1 MYRNKDSCKV
11 QQCRQNR
18 PDNNVGVRYTHKI
31 RHKECGSS
39 HDRRHDL
46 STCGRSSFYCS
57 GKFRFV
63 ACVLHHRDCNRTGCY
78 CVTYRGTGYHST
90 ECRTDNRYLGRSTC
104 IFSCNAVSQ
113 LNKEVGDSCSLQKR
127 TENNKY
133 HNIFRAY
140 IYRCG
145 ENTLFCVEKIPHQ
158 EFHSS
163 QKCRIGKPYSQCIDQ
178 EKTCHKQDRQAHA
191 SSGKL
196 DQCSNTDNTDHNLI
210 RGKSGTLIDDLICR
224 KSKIQKSSCACDH
237 KNNVANW
244 HVVFS
249 DISFFR
255 RIGKK
260 SDKNDQPQK
269 RSQSDFLQEGGK

>member
-1 MYRNKDSCKV
+1 MLEYGTPTKSAIRNAAAPMIGGMICPPV
-11 QQCRQNR
+11 
-18 PDNNVGVRYTHKI
+18 
-31 RHKECGSS
+31 EEAA
-39 HDRRHDL
+39 
-46 STCGRSSFYCS
+46 STAPANS
-57 GKFRFV
+57 GLV

-90 ECRTDNRYLGRSTC
+90 ECRTDNRYLCRSTC

-178 EKTCHKQDRQAHA
+178 EKT
-191 SSGKL
+191 
-196 DQCSNTDNTDHNLI
+196 
-210 RGKSGTLIDDLICR
+210 
-224 KSKIQKSSCACDH
+224 
-237 KNNVANW
+237 
-244 HVVFS
+244 
-249 DISFFR
+249 
-255 RIGKK
+255 
-260 SDKNDQPQK
+260 
-269 RSQSDFLQEGGK
+269 